1 MKIAIAGAG
10 NMGSAILTGLKAA
23 GQTELLAL
31 NPVNPRVS
39 EFATANQ
46 IELVHTPTDLIA
58 KHPAVVILTTPAP
71 ITLDVARQLADLPA
85 DTLLISA
92 AAGVKLADL
101 QAALPNHGLAA
112 MIPNTPVAVNAGT
125 IGLALG
131 STLTAAQ
138 TTTITELL
146 DQLGDV
152 IKVKEADL
160 DIIGVVGGCGPAFVD
175 VLMDA
180 FADAAVKHG
189 LNRQTAY
196 QVVASMV
203 KGAAVSLPP
212 RAWRPPSCATKSPRR
227 AGRRSRGSAP
237 LKPTVS
243 AGPPSPRSMRRSA
256 NNNGKS
262 GA

>member
-46 IELVHTPTDLIA
+46 IELVHTPADLIA

-138 TTTITELL
+138 TTTITGLL

-203 KGAAVSLPP
+203 KGSGSL
-212 RAWRPPSCATKSPRR
+212 ATATGLAPALLRDQVTSP
-227 AGRRSRGSAP
+227 GG
-237 LKPTVS
+237 TTIQGVS
-243 AGPPSPRSMRRSA
+243 ALEAHGFRGA
-256 NNNGKS
+256 AIAAIDAAAGK
-262 GA
+262 